1 MNESGKAQILVRVYV
16 GGESSP
22 QLIPFLSASH
32 IMGQML
38 DKTVK
43 QKFHYVSD
51 IREKGWEPRNLV
63 DWLLES
69 DFHFILTNPHQGN
82 HQWDCTEVYKGLN
95 DLD

>member
-16 GGESSP
+16 GGESSL

-43 QKFHYVSD
+43 QEFHYLSD
-51 IREKGWEPRNLV
+51 IRAEKFGGLV
-63 DWLLES
+63 A
-69 DFHFILTNPHQGN
+69 
-82 HQWDCTEVYKGLN
+82 
-95 DLD
+95 